1 MDKFY
6 LILNSDVFL
15 FRKGNQ
21 ILFYR
26 MHSPKI
32 ILNICIGWESAYS
45 QWEDVNNLY
54 CAELDS
60 KLLENKEFRSDV
72 QLLVTS
78 EMAQLLPV
86 GESSSR
92 PISIPPVLS
101 VQRSKVKF
109 KEREDILQA
118 EDFSRYLQKI
128 VIYLNGEPNIAETR
142 HKQFTYILE
151 RANDELKIDTL
162 KCILRQLKGMK
173 IHHLT
178 FSGYNVFE
186 YEYWQQCIA
195 EIDVLN
201 AQKEFYVD
209 CNQLIKNMD
218 VVRKVNSEQFV
229 FTILVDN
236 KHPFVLSLL
245 DRLEGVHVNW
255 LFLITSEDEYTGA
268 SDLIENYSLRNAAIK
283 PVYDNNLSFFEN
295 HIYLTSEDL
304 LELNPSKKEIFIHQ
318 SINVSDF
325 GQLNII
331 PNGTVYSNLSNKKI
345 GNVNKESL
353 NSMIADEICTGHSW
367 LRIRDQKPCCDCIY
381 QWLCPSPSN
390 YELAIGK
397 PNLCHVKP

>member
-6 LILNSDVFL
+6 LVLHSDVFL
-15 FRKGNQ
+15 FRKEKQ

-45 QWEDVNNLY
+45 QWEDVSNLY

-142 HKQFTYILE
+142 HKQFTYIWE

-218 VVRKVNSEQFV
+218 VARRVSSEQFV

-236 KHPFVLSLL
+236 KHPFVLSL
-245 DRLEGVHVNW
+245 R
-255 LFLITSEDEYTGA
+255 
-268 SDLIENYSLRNAAIK
+268 
-283 PVYDNNLSFFEN
+283 
-295 HIYLTSEDL
+295 
-304 LELNPSKKEIFIHQ
+304 
-318 SINVSDF
+318 
-325 GQLNII
+325 
-331 PNGTVYSNLSNKKI
+331 
-345 GNVNKESL
+345 
-353 NSMIADEICTGHSW
+353 
-367 LRIRDQKPCCDCIY
+367 
-381 QWLCPSPSN
+381 
-390 YELAIGK
+390 
-397 PNLCHVKP
+397 